1 MSSSS
6 AFIQDENPPT
16 FSQENDSKKIDIFQ
30 HLRINLKTS
39 KTTCSCD
46 NINSLYCIPCKISV
60 CSKCN
65 YNEHKNHI
73 LISKKDSP
81 F

>member
-6 AFIQDENPPT
+6 AFIQDDNPPT
-16 FSQENDSKKIDIFQ
+16 SSQENDSKKIDIFQ

-46 NINSLYCIPCKISV
+46 NINSLYCIPETNTMLYINFISI
-60 CSKCN
+60 N
-65 YNEHKNHI
+65 
-73 LISKKDSP
+73 
-81 F
+81 